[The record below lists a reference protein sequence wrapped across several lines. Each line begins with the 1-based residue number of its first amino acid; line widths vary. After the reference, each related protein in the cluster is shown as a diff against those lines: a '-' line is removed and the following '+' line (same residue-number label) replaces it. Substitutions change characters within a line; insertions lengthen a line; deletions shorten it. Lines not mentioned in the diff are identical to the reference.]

1 MKKVFSIL
9 SVFVLGMVAL
19 SSCNSDDK
27 ESGDVK
33 GNGDTNFDITVT
45 DDKKFLEDTGK
56 EFVGM
61 FTAEQAAPYTSII
74 NAIKDSETN
83 DVGEEIDDII
93 DGLTAKTESPNLT
106 VYKYAIKAS
115 AFRGRYVMRNGIW
128 YKDPGD
134 GFVAEFQDDKGRMC
148 VLNVTLSGATKKVI
162 LYEENHKRYIYNGD
176 YTDYVISNEQRIYE
190 AELPSHI
197 ECVLTQGGSQLATVV
212 VNLDLSNLYE
222 GQRIELS
229 RNSLNLD
236 CVADFV
242 GLAKVTVAKASY
254 QAQGVSSVNVVVE
267 KAGRQILTAN
277 ASSQSFLAGVPENMD
292 ESMLKNVTSAVLD
305 LNILGKVQIKGTCDN
320 IGLLKD
326 ALENADD
333 YDNQYEEQKVR
344 QYVNEANNRMKANVY
359 YYNKPEVRATLKF
372 DVDQDESYR
381 WDNNTGQSYMTYKY
395 SPSASI
401 CFPDNSSYLME
412 NYFNEDA
419 FKSLV
424 DMFNDL
430 SNKVEDQVDT
440 K

>member
-19 SSCNSDDK
+19 SSC
-27 ESGDVK
+27 SGDDNEGG
-33 GNGDTNFDITVT
+33 GNGGDGIDTTVT

-74 NAIKDSETN
+74 NAIKDSDTK
-83 DVGEEIDDII
+83 DVGEQIDDII
-93 DGLTAKTESPNLT
+93 DGLTTKTESPNLT

-115 AFRGRYVMRNGIW
+115 AFRGRYVMSNGVW
-128 YKDPGD
+128 YKNPGD

-148 VLNVTLSGATKKVI
+148 VLNATFSGATKKVI
-162 LYEENHKRYIYNGD
+162 LYEENRKRYIYNPD
-176 YTDYVISNEQRIYE
+176 YTNYDITNEQRIYE

-212 VNLDLSNLYE
+212 VNIDLSNLYE

-236 CVADFV
+236 CVADFA

-267 KAGRQILTAN
+267 KAGKQILTAN
-277 ASSQSFLAGVPENMD
+277 ASSQSYLAGAPENMD
-292 ESMLKNVTSAVLD
+292 DNLLKNVTNTVLD
-305 LNILGKVQIKGTCDN
+305 MDILGKVQIKGTCDN
-320 IGLLKD
+320 IGMLKD

-333 YDNQYEEQKVR
+333 YHNQYEEQKVR
-344 QYVNEANNRMKANVY
+344 QYVNQANNLLKVSVY

-381 WDNNTGQSYMTYKY
+381 WDYNTGQSYMTYRY
-395 SPSASI
+395 FPTASI
-401 CFPDNSSYLME
+401 SFPDGSSYFMA

-430 SNKVEDQVDT
+430 TKKVEDQVDT
-440 K
+440 DK

>member
-19 SSCNSDDK
+19 SSC
-27 ESGDVK
+27 SGDDNDGG
-33 GNGDTNFDITVT
+33 GNGGDGIDTTVT

-74 NAIKDSETN
+74 NAIKDSDTK
-83 DVGEEIDDII
+83 DVGEQIDNII
-93 DGLTAKTESPNLT
+93 NELKRTTESPNLT
-106 VYKYAIKAS
+106 VYKYAIEAS
-115 AFRGRYVMRNGIW
+115 AFRGRYVMSNGVW
-128 YKDPGD
+128 YKNPGD
-134 GFVAEFQDDKGRMC
+134 GFVAEFQDEKGRIC
-148 VLNVTLSGATKKVI
+148 VLNATFSGATKKVI
-162 LYEENHKRYIYNGD
+162 LYEENRKRYIYDSD
-176 YTDYVISNEQRIYE
+176 YTNYDITNEQRIYE

-212 VNLDLSNLYE
+212 VNLDLSNLYD
-222 GQRIELS
+222 GQRIDLS

-267 KAGRQILTAN
+267 KAGKQILTAN
-277 ASSQSFLAGVPENMD
+277 ASSQSYLAGAPENMD
-292 ESMLKNVTSAVLD
+292 DNLLKSVTNTVLD
-305 LNILGKVQIKGTCDN
+305 MDILGKVQIKGTCDN
-320 IGLLKD
+320 IGMLKD

-333 YDNQYEEQKVR
+333 YHNQYDEQKVR
-344 QYVNEANNRMKANVY
+344 QYVNQANNLLKANVY

-372 DVDQDESYR
+372 DVDKDESYR
-381 WDNNTGQSYMTYKY
+381 WDYNTGQSYMTYRY
-395 SPSASI
+395 FPTASI
-401 CFPDNSSYLME
+401 SFPDGSSYFMA

-430 SNKVEDQVDT
+430 TKKVEDQVDT
-440 K
+440 KR

>member
-19 SSCNSDDK
+19 SSC
-27 ESGDVK
+27 SGDENDGG
-33 GNGDTNFDITVT
+33 GNGGDGIETTVT

-74 NAIKDSETN
+74 NAIKDSDTK
-83 DVGEEIDDII
+83 DVGEQIEDII
-93 DGLTAKTESPNLT
+93 NELKRTTESPNLT

-115 AFRGRYVMRNGIW
+115 AFRGRYVMSNGVW
-128 YKDPGD
+128 YKNPGD
-134 GFVAEFQDDKGRMC
+134 GFVAEFQDDKGRIC
-148 VLNVTLSGATKKVI
+148 ILNATFSGATKKVI
-162 LYEENHKRYIYNGD
+162 LYEENRKRYIYNPD
-176 YTDYVISNEQRIYE
+176 YTNYDITNEQRIYE

-267 KAGRQILTAN
+267 KAGKQILTAN
-277 ASSQSFLAGVPENMD
+277 ASSQSYLAGAPENMD
-292 ESMLKNVTSAVLD
+292 DNLLKNVTNTVLD
-305 LNILGKVQIKGTCDN
+305 MDILGKVQIKGTCDN
-320 IGLLKD
+320 IGMLKD

-333 YDNQYEEQKVR
+333 YHNQYEEQKVR
-344 QYVNEANNRMKANVY
+344 QYVNQANNLLKVSVY

-381 WDNNTGQSYMTYKY
+381 WDYNTGQSYMTYRY
-395 SPSASI
+395 FPTASI
-401 CFPDNSSYLME
+401 SFPDGSSYFMT

-430 SNKVEDQVDT
+430 TKKVEDQVDT
-440 K
+440 KR

>member
-1 MKKVFSIL
+1 
-9 SVFVLGMVAL
+9 
-19 SSCNSDDK
+19 
-27 ESGDVK
+27 
-33 GNGDTNFDITVT
+33 
-45 DDKKFLEDTGK
+45 
-56 EFVGM
+56 
-61 FTAEQAAPYTSII
+61 
-74 NAIKDSETN
+74 
-83 DVGEEIDDII
+83 
-93 DGLTAKTESPNLT
+93 
-106 VYKYAIKAS
+106 
-115 AFRGRYVMRNGIW
+115 
-128 YKDPGD
+128 
-134 GFVAEFQDDKGRMC
+134 
-148 VLNVTLSGATKKVI
+148 
-162 LYEENHKRYIYNGD
+162 
-176 YTDYVISNEQRIYE
+176 
-190 AELPSHI
+190 
-197 ECVLTQGGSQLATVV
+197 
-212 VNLDLSNLYE
+212 
-222 GQRIELS
+222 
-229 RNSLNLD
+229 
-236 CVADFV
+236 VADFAD
-242 GLAKVTVAKASY
+242 LAKVTVAKASY

>member
-19 SSCNSDDK
+19 SSC
-27 ESGDVK
+27 SGDDNDGG
-33 GNGDTNFDITVT
+33 GNGGDGIDTTVT

-74 NAIKDSETN
+74 NAIKDSDTK
-83 DVGEEIDDII
+83 DVGEQIDNII
-93 DGLTAKTESPNLT
+93 NELKRTTESPNLT
-106 VYKYAIKAS
+106 VYKYAIEAS
-115 AFRGRYVMRNGIW
+115 AFRGRYVMSNGVW
-128 YKDPGD
+128 YKNPGD
-134 GFVAEFQDDKGRMC
+134 GFVAEFQDDKGRIC
-148 VLNVTLSGATKKVI
+148 VLNATFSGATKKVI
-162 LYEENHKRYIYNGD
+162 LYEENRKRYIYNSD
-176 YTDYVISNEQRIYE
+176 YTDYDITNEQRIYE

-212 VNLDLSNLYE
+212 VNLDLSNLYD
-222 GQRIELS
+222 GQRIDLS

-267 KAGRQILTAN
+267 KAGKQILTAN
-277 ASSQSFLAGVPENMD
+277 ASSQSYLAGAPEDMD
-292 ESMLKNVTSAVLD
+292 ENLLKSVTNTVLD
-305 LNILGKVQIKGTCDN
+305 MDILGKVQIKGTCDN
-320 IGLLKD
+320 IGMLKD

-333 YDNQYEEQKVR
+333 YHNQYDEQKVR
-344 QYVNEANNRMKANVY
+344 QYVNQANNLLKASVY
-359 YYNKPEVRATLKF
+359 YYSKPEVRATLKF

-381 WDNNTGQSYMTYKY
+381 WDYNTGQSYMTYRY
-395 SPSASI
+395 FPTASI
-401 CFPDNSSYLME
+401 SFPDGSSYFMA

-430 SNKVEDQVDT
+430 TKKVEDQVDT
-440 K
+440 KR

>member
-19 SSCNSDDK
+19 SSC
-27 ESGDVK
+27 SGDDNDGG
-33 GNGDTNFDITVT
+33 GNGGDGIDTTVT

-74 NAIKDSETN
+74 NAIKDSDTK
-83 DVGEEIDDII
+83 DVGEQIDDII
-93 DGLTAKTESPNLT
+93 NELKRTTESPNLT

-115 AFRGRYVMRNGIW
+115 AFRGRYVMSNGVW
-128 YKDPGD
+128 YKNPGD
-134 GFVAEFQDDKGRMC
+134 GFVAEFQDDKGRIC
-148 VLNVTLSGATKKVI
+148 VLNATFSGATKKVI
-162 LYEENHKRYIYNGD
+162 LYEENRKRYIYYSD
-176 YTDYVISNEQRIYE
+176 YTNYDITNEQRIYE

-267 KAGRQILTAN
+267 KAGKQILTAN
-277 ASSQSFLAGVPENMD
+277 ASSQSYLAGAPENMD
-292 ESMLKNVTSAVLD
+292 DNLLKNVTNTVLD
-305 LNILGKVQIKGTCDN
+305 MDILGKVQIKGTCDN
-320 IGLLKD
+320 IGMLKD

-333 YDNQYEEQKVR
+333 YHNQYEEQKVR
-344 QYVNEANNRMKANVY
+344 QYVNQANNLLKVSVY

-372 DVDQDESYR
+372 DVDKDESYR
-381 WDNNTGQSYMTYKY
+381 WDYNTGQSYMTYRY
-395 SPSASI
+395 FPTASI
-401 CFPDNSSYLME
+401 SFPDGSSYFMA

-430 SNKVEDQVDT
+430 TKKVEDQVDT
-440 K
+440 KR

>member
-19 SSCNSDDK
+19 SSC
-27 ESGDVK
+27 SGDDNDGG
-33 GNGDTNFDITVT
+33 GNGGDGIDTTVT

-74 NAIKDSETN
+74 NAIKDSDTK
-83 DVGEEIDDII
+83 DVGEQIDNII
-93 DGLTAKTESPNLT
+93 NELKRTTESPNLT
-106 VYKYAIKAS
+106 VYKYAIEAS
-115 AFRGRYVMRNGIW
+115 AFRGRYVMSNGVW
-128 YKDPGD
+128 YKNPGD
-134 GFVAEFQDDKGRMC
+134 GFVAEFQDDKGRIC
-148 VLNVTLSGATKKVI
+148 VLNATFSGATKKVI
-162 LYEENHKRYIYNGD
+162 LYEENRKRYIYNSD
-176 YTDYVISNEQRIYE
+176 YTDYDITNEQRIYE

-212 VNLDLSNLYE
+212 VNLDLSNLYD
-222 GQRIELS
+222 GQRIDLS
-229 RNSLNLD
+229 RNSLNLN

-267 KAGRQILTAN
+267 KAGKQILTAN
-277 ASSQSFLAGVPENMD
+277 ASSQSYLAGAPEDMD
-292 ESMLKNVTSAVLD
+292 ENLLKSVTNTVLD
-305 LNILGKVQIKGTCDN
+305 MDILGKVQIKGTCDN
-320 IGLLKD
+320 IGMLKD

-333 YDNQYEEQKVR
+333 YHNQYDEQKVR
-344 QYVNEANNRMKANVY
+344 QYVNQANNLLKASVY
-359 YYNKPEVRATLKF
+359 YYSKPEVRATLKF

-381 WDNNTGQSYMTYKY
+381 WDYNTGQSYMTYRY
-395 SPSASI
+395 FPTASI
-401 CFPDNSSYLME
+401 SFPDGSSYFMA

-430 SNKVEDQVDT
+430 TKKVEDQVDT
-440 K
+440 KR